1 MAESFQNINLREK
14 CSSESFEISDLCVL
28 EWTEIWVRI
37 ENAEVSDLYFGRERA
52 QKHQN
57 EWRYT
62 FRNYL
67 GKSQIRLQLKD
78 GREITLD
85 GIEVISPKTLD
96 EKRPIFYPKLL
107 KTLFEELCWYA
118 QSMPF
123 DWSAPTEFPTE
134 EKDQPPSL
142 IFVLHTL
149 SEKADEI
156 RYALQ
161 NILCNPY
168 WKLFTENRWGRLGEP
183 RNLDADTVLMI
194 PKHPEYLR
202 PYYGGELSKLADLLR
217 SPAGKRFI
225 PERVFEGRV
234 DETLDTPENRFIKH
248 FVNSL
253 LFLRDELEQKGY
265 LRRENIMN
273 RD

>member
-1 MAESFQNINLREK
+1 MDQATRIKVKLYDDKDNLGLAESFPNINLREK

-37 ENAEVSDLYFGRERA
+37 ENAEVCEIYFGRERA

-96 EKRPIFYPKLL
+96 EKSPIFYPKLL

-149 SEKADEI
+149 SKKADEI

-161 NILCNPY
+161 NILSNPNR
-168 WKLFTENRWGRLGEP
+168 KLFTENHGVRPGESC
-183 RNLDADTVLMI
+183 NLDADTVLMI
-194 PKHPEYLR
+194 PRKKVTLFRYVTT
-202 PYYGGELSKLADLLR
+202 LR
-217 SPAGKRFI
+217 SFAK
-225 PERVFEGRV
+225 
-234 DETLDTPENRFIKH
+234 K
-248 FVNSL
+248 S
-253 LFLRDELEQKGY
+253 Y
-265 LRRENIMN
+265 A
-273 RD
+273 